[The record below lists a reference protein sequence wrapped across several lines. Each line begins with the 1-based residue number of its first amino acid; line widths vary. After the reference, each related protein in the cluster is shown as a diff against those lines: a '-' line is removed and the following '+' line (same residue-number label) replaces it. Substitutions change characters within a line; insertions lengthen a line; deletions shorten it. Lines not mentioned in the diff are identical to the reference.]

1 MPKKKKL
8 ETVTIEEMRAQ
19 ILIYSKTASD
29 LSISRIYET
38 ITGRTAAQKTDDGS
52 IRLVT

>member
-1 MPKKKKL
+1 MPKKKKI
-8 ETVTIEEMRAQ
+8 ETVTIEEMRAH

-38 ITGRTAAQKTDDGS
+38 ITGRTAAQKMDDGS
-52 IRLVT
+52 IRLIT